1 MSALR
6 LIRYGA
12 WGAVA
17 IVAIA
22 LGYTAWQWQQSGGV
36 ERLAATSIGGPFT
49 LVDQHGNTVT
59 EAALKGHPSAMFFGY
74 TFCPDVCPT
83 TLFEMTGWL
92 EKLGPDADALG
103 VYFVSVDPERDTRDV
118 LAEYLSA
125 FDPRITGLTGT
136 PEAVAEIVKGYRVF
150 ARKVPLDSGG
160 YLMDHTAAIYLLDS
174 DGTLTGTIDY
184 QEDPDTALKKLRR
197 LVGSS

>member
-1 MSALR
+1 MNALR
-6 LIRYGA
+6 IIRYAA

-17 IVAIA
+17 IAAVA
-22 LGYTAWQWQQSGGV
+22 LGYAAWQWQQSGGV

-49 LVDQHGNTVT
+49 LTDQHGNTVT
-59 EAALKGHPSAMFFGY
+59 EAALNGHPSAMFFGY

-92 EKLGPDADALG
+92 EKLGPDADDLG
-103 VYFVSVDPERDTRDV
+103 VYFVSVDPERDTREL

-174 DGTLTGTIDY
+174 EGTLTGTIDY
-184 QEDPDTALKKLRR
+184 QEDPDTALEKLRR
-197 LVGSS
+197 LVGTS

>member
-1 MSALR
+1 MNTLR
-6 LIRYGA
+6 LVRYAA

-17 IVAIA
+17 IVALA
-22 LGYTAWQWQQSGGV
+22 LGYTAWQWQQAGGV
-36 ERLAATSIGGPFT
+36 DRLAATSIGGPFT
-49 LVDQHGNTVT
+49 LTDQHGNTVT
-59 EAALKGHPSAMFFGY
+59 EAALKGHPSALFFGY
-74 TFCPDVCPT
+74 TYCPDVCPT
-83 TLFEMTGWL
+83 TLFEISAWL
-92 EKLGPDADALG
+92 EKLGPDADDLG
-103 VYFVSVDPERDTRDV
+103 VYFVSVDPERDTREL

-197 LVGSS
+197 LVDSS

>member
-1 MSALR
+1 MNALR
-6 LIRYGA
+6 IVRYAA

-17 IVAIA
+17 IAAIA
-22 LGYTAWQWQQSGGV
+22 LGYATWQWQHGGGV
-36 ERLAATSIGGPFT
+36 DRLAASSIGGPFT
-49 LVDQHGNTVT
+49 LIDQHGNTVT
-59 EAALKGHPSAMFFGY
+59 EAVLKGHPSVMFFGY

-92 EKLGPDADALG
+92 DKLGPDADKLG
-103 VYFVSVDPERDTRDV
+103 IYFVSVDPERDTEKT

-125 FDPRITGLTGT
+125 FDPRITGLTGST
-136 PEAVAEIVKGYRVF
+136 EAVAEIVKGYRVY

-160 YLMDHTAAIYLLDS
+160 YVMDHTATIYLLDS
-174 DGTLTGTIDY
+174 EAVFTGTIDY

-197 LVGSS
+197 LVGTS

>member
-1 MSALR
+1 MNALR
-6 LIRYGA
+6 IVRYAA

-17 IVAIA
+17 IAAVAV
-22 LGYTAWQWQQSGGV
+22 GYVAWQWQQAGGV
-36 ERLAATSIGGPFT
+36 GRLAATSIGGPFT
-49 LVDQHGNTVT
+49 LTDQHGDTVT
-59 EAALKGHPSAMFFGY
+59 EAALRGHPSAMFFGY

-92 EKLGPDADALG
+92 EKLGPDADNLG
-103 VYFVSVDPERDTRDV
+103 VYFVSVDPERDTQET

-136 PEAVAEIVKGYRVF
+136 PEEVAEIVKGYRVY

-160 YLMDHTAAIYLLDS
+160 YVMDHTATIYLIDS
-174 DGTLTGTIDY
+174 NGVFTGTIDY
-184 QEDPDTALKKLRR
+184 QEDSDTALKKLRR
-197 LVGSS
+197 LVDTS

>member
-1 MSALR
+1 MNALKVV
-6 LIRYGA
+6 RYSA
-12 WGAVA
+12 WGAVV
-17 IVAIA
+17 IVVIA
-22 LGYTAWQWQQSGGV
+22 VGYIAWQWQQGGGV

-49 LVDQHGNTVT
+49 LTDQHGDTVT

-92 EKLGPDADALG
+92 EKLGPDADKLG
-103 VYFVSVDPERDTRDV
+103 VYFVSVDPERDTQET

-136 PEAVAEIVKGYRVF
+136 PEAVAEVVKGYRVY
-150 ARKVPLDSGG
+150 ARKVPLDGGG
-160 YLMDHTAAIYLLDS
+160 YLMDHTATIYLIDS
-174 DGTLTGTIDY
+174 NAVFTGTIDY

-197 LVGSS
+197 LVDTS